1 MDEPLIQPTEPDP
14 QPPLPYGKT
23 VTNALEVTLLAL
35 LLGALVEILF
45 DGHPLGINFPVLTW
59 ACAGALLLASYLE
72 GVRPSRYELLLAAP
86 ILFLSA
92 MAAVRK
98 EPLTTFLN
106 VIGVLMLFALW
117 VRTFRAGRLLNFG
130 WIDFALSLI
139 LVPIEAIFR
148 PWATFRTAWQGV
160 FGVERGRGRGWAIL
174 RGVLL
179 ALPVVAVFLGLLAAA
194 DIVFGAAVERLLEW
208 LDIERILGWVGDGL
222 VIAISGFFFLGA
234 LVMALLEPERRELIG
249 EKRPFLRPFL
259 GLLETG
265 IVLGAVDLLFFIFV
279 LFQVRYLFGGEANIT
294 AAGYTYSEYA
304 RRGFSELVAVAVLSL
319 GMILLLGMFGKRE
332 GAREERTFR
341 GLSTALVALLGV
353 ILASALMRLLL
364 YENAYGFTR
373 QRTYTHV
380 FIFWMAAGFAVFL
393 LLLYRGELRRF
404 APAVALGVLGFGVT
418 LNLMNLDAFIVRRN
432 VDRYWG
438 GTGLDTSYLL
448 TLSEDA
454 VPALAAVAG
463 EVQPGA
469 REDLLP
475 GLACQLERL
484 RTQRDRLDWPA
495 YHIGL
500 ARAVAALEGVEGIG
514 AYTPGRGEN
523 GEPVVTSPSG
533 EQIQCGY
540 GYYYWD

>member
-1 MDEPLIQPTEPDP
+1 MDEPRIQPTDPDEDAA

-23 VTNALEVTLLAL
+23 VSFALEVTLLAL
-35 LLGALVEILF
+35 LLGTLVEILF

-59 ACAGALLLASYLE
+59 ACAGALLLSAYLE
-72 GVRPSRYELLLAAP
+72 GVRPSRFELLLAAP

-106 VIGVLMLFALW
+106 VVGVLMLFALW
-117 VRTFRAGRLLNFG
+117 VRTFRAGRLLAFG
-130 WIDFALSLI
+130 WLDFAISLI
-139 LVPIEAIFR
+139 LVPLEAIFR
-148 PWATFRTAWQGV
+148 PWATFRNAWQGV
-160 FGVERGRGRGWAIL
+160 FGAERGRGRGWAIL

-234 LVMALLEPERRELIG
+234 LVSALLEPEKRELIG

-332 GAREERTFR
+332 GSGEVRIFR

-380 FIFWMAAGFAVFL
+380 FIFWMAAGLAVFL
-393 LLLYRGELRRF
+393 LAALPGRAAPFCAGRGAGRARVRRDLEPDEPGRLHRAPQRGPLLGRRRARHEL
-404 APAVALGVLGFGVT
+404 PAHALGGRCAG
-418 LNLMNLDAFIVRRN
+418 AGGRR
-432 VDRYWG
+432 RRSAARGAG
-438 GTGLDTSYLL
+438 GPAARAG
-448 TLSEDA
+448 
-454 VPALAAVAG
+454 VPAGALHDAPGPPRLARLPHWAG
-463 EVQPGA
+463 AGGA
-469 REDLLP
+469 GAGGGGGDRRIHA
-475 GLACQLERL
+475 G
-484 RTQRDRLDWPA
+484 TQRVR
-495 YHIGL
+495 
-500 ARAVAALEGVEGIG
+500 
-514 AYTPGRGEN
+514 
-523 GEPVVTSPSG
+523 
-533 EQIQCGY
+533 
-540 GYYYWD
+540 